1 MSHKKA
7 LTKIG
12 GTQTKK
18 LFNVI
23 EGGVLLRKVVR
34 HQFIQYYDME
44 YWVYT
49 DGPSKFFE
57 WLFTIYKFL
66 LTNHINPFK
75 R

>member
-12 GTQTKK
+12 DTQTKK

-57 WLFTIYKFL
+57 
-66 LTNHINPFK
+66 
-75 R
+75 